1 MNLWL
6 YDKLKAIWR
15 HNTVANENNGKIHC
29 EDVQNDAPKFL
40 KIRIFWRSFWLQ
52 TALKNFQRIFSSRY
66 EYVKCCPRSYL
77 SSALWIMVIQR
88 TNPFLFGKVLT
99 PPVTLDLGAASL
111 IIWLLSLNR
120 KKGDSESFPWGVQMK
135 YQLDIKVVG
144 AILSRERGVK

>member
-15 HNTVANENNGKIHC
+15 HNTVANEKNEKIHC

-52 TALKNFQRIFSSRY
+52 TALKNFLRIFSSRY

-77 SSALWIMVIQR
+77 SSALWIMVIRR
-88 TNPFLFGKVLT
+88 TNPFLFGTVLT
-99 PPVTLDLGAASL
+99 PPPVTLDLGHASL
-111 IIWLLSLNR
+111 FVGTKFSNWKSVRKSNAFSGRWLGLWVN
-120 KKGDSESFPWGVQMK
+120 
-135 YQLDIKVVG
+135 
-144 AILSRERGVK
+144 ILLIYFSNNGIFI